1 MIVVERTLAVAAAP
15 APALAYLTDFA
26 NTAAWGPAVR
36 QTTRNGAGPIVP
48 GSSWHQVCRILG
60 ITTELTYTLVLAEP
74 GRLVFQGRTEGA
86 TCLDEV
92 TVRPAGTGSEVTYRV
107 ELEMHGLAKLA
118 TPVIKMELEKLGAAG
133 AHDTMDD
140 AVTQRRIGR
149 PPRQDPPAAGD
160 GAGTIHAGEV
170 ALVDVQLDVGPMPGR
185 PGVRVV
191 GVEEPEDVGAKD
203 IVELFP
209 AEIGERARTE
219 VLAGRRDDAVHSP
232 IFVER
237 GIDH

>member
-1 MIVVERTLAVAAAP
+1 MIVVERTLAVDVAP
-15 APALAYLTDFA
+15 GLALGYLTDFA

-74 GRLVFQGRTEGA
+74 GRLVFQGRNEGA

-133 AHDTMDD
+133 AAALTEALNRLAPD
-140 AVTQRRIGR
+140 ARAAELHF
-149 PPRQDPPAAGD
+149 PAA
-160 GAGTIHAGEV
+160 APHPT
-170 ALVDVQLDVGPMPGR
+170 
-185 PGVRVV
+185 
-191 GVEEPEDVGAKD
+191 
-203 IVELFP
+203 
-209 AEIGERARTE
+209 T
-219 VLAGRRDDAVHSP
+219 
-232 IFVER
+232 R
-237 GIDH
+237 GQEAQA